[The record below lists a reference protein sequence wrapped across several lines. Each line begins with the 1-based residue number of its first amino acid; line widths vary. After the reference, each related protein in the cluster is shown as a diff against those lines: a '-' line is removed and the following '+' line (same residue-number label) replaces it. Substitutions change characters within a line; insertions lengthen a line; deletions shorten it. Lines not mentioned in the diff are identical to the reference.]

1 MPHDYRPQTP
11 PLSDVGR
18 LADHILQRI
27 ARRAREAA
35 DTAAVQFVQDA
46 SGTIRSVTWEQLARG
61 AWSARSEFLR
71 RGLAPGDRVLL
82 RVPTGPAYVNA
93 LLGALWAGLVPTSL
107 LAPANGGSASHR
119 ELSDLVGAFRPH
131 AVVGAHGAGQGVPQ
145 TIAAECFEH
154 GQDTP
159 LPQVPDYGLLRSLCY
174 VQFTSG
180 STGSPRGL
188 ALHWGAIAENLDS
201 IAHATGMWERPTRV
215 ISWLPMY
222 HDMGLFGGLLTCLHA
237 GCELVLMDSSVFTA
251 NPLIWLRIIH
261 EQRGQIAVSP
271 PSALKS
277 CLELLRRRP
286 RSDLD
291 LSCLSQVLCGAEPIP
306 PGLVKLFQETLE
318 PYGVRAAALR
328 PVYGMAEA
336 TLAVSFT
343 PFGRGAR
350 LDRVDRREF
359 ETAGIARKIPS
370 DSDIPQLEWVSAG
383 CALPGIELRIVN
395 EAGEPVS
402 ERSVGRVWIASP
414 SLYAA
419 ALEGG
424 AFLAR
429 EGSWVDTGDL
439 GYLAEGELYI
449 TGRSKDL
456 IIKNGR
462 NYVPDRLEQLANF
475 VDGVRRC
482 AAIGIFDET
491 KATERIV
498 LMIETASRKGNDA
511 EARDRLRLEVRR
523 ALTEAGYPVDEI
535 CLMPRGAM
543 SLTTSGKVR
552 RRECRETYLRRTL
565 RGSGRNLSVE

>member
-1 MPHDYRPQTP
+1 MT
-11 PLSDVGR
+11 
-18 LADHILQRI
+18 DHILERI

-35 DTAAVQFVQDA
+35 DAVALQFVQDA
-46 SGTIRSVTWEQLARG
+46 SGAIRSVRWGELARG
-61 AWSARSEFLR
+61 AWAARSEYLR
-71 RGLAPGDRVLL
+71 RGLVPGDRVLL

-93 LLGALWAGLVPTSL
+93 LLGALWAGLVPTTL
-107 LAPANGGSASHR
+107 LAPANGGSASQS
-119 ELSDLVGAFRPH
+119 ELSDLVEAFRPR
-131 AVVGAHGAGQGVPQ
+131 AIVGAIGADEGVPQ
-145 TIAAECFEH
+145 MIAAGCFEH
-154 GQDTP
+154 DQDSP
-159 LPQVPDYGLLRSLCY
+159 LPQVLDYGLLRSLSY

-180 STGSPRGL
+180 STGRPRGL

-201 IAHATGMWERPTRV
+201 IARATGMAERRCRV
-215 ISWLPMY
+215 VSWLPMY
-222 HDMGLFGGLLTCLHA
+222 HDMGLFGGLLTSLYA
-237 GCELVLMDSSVFTA
+237 GCELVLMDPSVFSA

-261 EQRGQIAVSP
+261 EQRAEIAVTP

-291 LSCLSQVLCGAEPIP
+291 LSCLSQVICGAEPIP
-306 PGLVKLFQETLE
+306 PGLLMLFRDTLE
-318 PYGVRAAALR
+318 PYGVPAAALR

-359 ETAGIARKIPS
+359 ETVGIARQIPS
-370 DSDIPQLEWVSAG
+370 DSDGPQLEWVSAG
-383 CALPGIELRIVN
+383 CALRDIELLIVN
-395 EAGEPVS
+395 EAGEPLP
-402 ERSVGRVWIASP
+402 ERTVGKIWIASP
-414 SLYAA
+414 SLYVAG
-419 ALEGG
+419 LEGG
-424 AFLAR
+424 TFRTR
-429 EGSWVDTGDL
+429 EGSWLDTGDL
-439 GYLAEGELYI
+439 GYVAEGELYI
-449 TGRSKDL
+449 TGRSKDV

-462 NYVPDRLEQLANF
+462 NYVPDQLERLANF
-475 VDGVRRC
+475 VEGVRRC

-491 KATERIV
+491 KATERVV
-498 LMIETASRKGNDA
+498 LMIETAARKANDA

-552 RRECRETYLRRTL
+552 RRECRETYLRTTSAR
-565 RGSGRNLSVE
+565 SG

>member
-11 PLSDVGR
+11 SLTDSAR
-18 LADHILQRI
+18 LADHILERI
-27 ARRAREAA
+27 AGRAREAA
-35 DTAAVQFVQDA
+35 DTVAVQFVQDA
-46 SGTIRSVTWEQLARG
+46 SGAIRSVTWEQLARG
-61 AWSARSEFLR
+61 AWAARSEFLR

-82 RVPTGPAYVNA
+82 RLPTGPAYVNA
-93 LLGALWAGLVPTSL
+93 LLGALWAGLVPTTL
-107 LAPANGGSASHR
+107 LGPANGGSASHR
-119 ELSDLVGAFRPH
+119 ELTDLVEAFRPR
-131 AVVGAHGAGQGVPQ
+131 AIIVAIGAEQELPRM
-145 TIAAECFEH
+145 IAAGCFEH
-154 GQDTP
+154 SEDTA
-159 LPQVPDYGLLRSLCY
+159 LPQAPDFGLLRSLCY

-180 STGSPRGL
+180 STGRPRGL
-188 ALHWGAIAENLDS
+188 ALHWGAIAENLDA
-201 IAHATGMWERPTRV
+201 IAHATRMSDRPSRV

-222 HDMGLFGGLLTCLHA
+222 HDMGLFGGLLTTLHA

-261 EQRGQIAVSP
+261 EQRAQIAVTP

-306 PGLVKLFQETLE
+306 PGLLELFRETLE

-336 TLAVSFT
+336 TLAVSFA
-343 PFGRGAR
+343 PFGRSAQV
-350 LDRVDRREF
+350 DRVDRREF
-359 ETAGIARKIPS
+359 ETAGIAREIPS
-370 DSDIPQLEWVSAG
+370 SSDIPQLEWVSAG
-383 CALPGIELRIVN
+383 RALPGIELRIAD
-395 EAGEPVS
+395 ESCKPLP
-402 ERSVGRVWIASP
+402 ERRVGRVWIASP

-424 AFLAR
+424 AFLPR
-429 EGSWVDTGDL
+429 EGSWLDTGDL

-462 NYVPDRLEQLANF
+462 NYVPDRLEHLANF

-482 AAIGIFDET
+482 AAIGIFDEA
-491 KATERIV
+491 KATERVV
-498 LMIETASRKGNDA
+498 LMIETAARKVNDA
-511 EARDRLRLEVRR
+511 QARDRLRLEVRR

-535 CLMPRGAM
+535 CLMPKGAM

-552 RRECRETYLRRTL
+552 RGECRETYLRTWAR
-565 RGSGRNLSVE
+565 SG